1 MRLYELENHNRQKE
15 RIMQDKFSLNKI
27 ASTEGPLDFREIMVD
42 DIFDPENAL
51 IIENNALLIHE

>member
-1 MRLYELENHNRQKE
+1 LENHNRQKE

-27 ASTEGPLDFREIMVD
+27 ASSEGPLSFREIMVD